1 MHTLDTLLVG
11 LRAAGEHTRLR
22 ILALCARGELSVSEL
37 TLILGQSQPRVSRH
51 LKLMVEAGLLERL
64 PEGSQVYFRLSDSA
78 VASKIAHVLTSL
90 IPASDA
96 ILNRDLS
103 RLYQVRDARAQKA
116 QDYFQQVAKNW
127 DSIRSM
133 HVAEQQ
139 LEQALCEVV
148 GDDFSGDLLDIGT
161 GAGRILELFAD
172 RVCRG
177 VGVDMSN
184 GMLAVA
190 RSNLERDDRQH
201 IHVRKGD
208 MYQLPMNDE
217 GFDLA
222 ILHMVL
228 HYSDNPAEVIRE
240 AARILRPSGRLI
252 VVDFATHAEEYLRSD
267 YQHYRLGFA
276 DTEICQY
283 FESADIKT
291 HRVIRQLAGDPLT
304 VKIWVAQKQVNPPV
318 NSVAVNLPHINIVS

>member
-1 MHTLDTLLVG
+1 MFTLDTLLVG

-37 TLILGQSQPRVSRH
+37 TQILGQSQPRVSRH

-64 PEGSQVYFRLSDSA
+64 PEGSQVYFRLPDTA
-78 VASKIAHVLTSL
+78 VASNIAHILVSL
-90 IPASDA
+90 LPEADA
-96 ILNRDLS
+96 ALSRDLS
-103 RLYQVRDARAQKA
+103 RLYQVRNTRAQKA

-127 DSIRSM
+127 GSIRSM

-148 GDDFSGDLLDIGT
+148 GDDFNGDLLDIGT
-161 GAGRILELFAD
+161 GTGRILELFAD
-172 RVCRG
+172 RICRG

-208 MYQLPMNDE
+208 MYQLPIDDA

-276 DTEICQY
+276 DIEICQC
-283 FESADIKT
+283 FESAGIKAQPE
-291 HRVIRQLAGDPLT
+291 IRQLTGEPLT
-304 VKIWVAQKQVNPPV
+304 IKFWVAQKQAHPPK
-318 NSVAVNLPHINIVS
+318 NSAVAELPQTNFIS

>member
-1 MHTLDTLLVG
+1 MLTLDTLLVG

-37 TLILGQSQPRVSRH
+37 TQILGQSQPRVSRH
-51 LKLMVEAGLLERL
+51 LKLIVEAGLLERL

-78 VASKIAHVLTSL
+78 VASKIAHVLESL

-96 ILNRDLS
+96 VLNRDLS
-103 RLYQVRDARAQKA
+103 RLYQVRETRAQKA
-116 QDYFQQVAKNW
+116 QEYFQKVAKNW

-133 HVAEQQ
+133 HVTEQQ
-139 LEQALCEVV
+139 LELALCEVV

-161 GAGRILELFAD
+161 GTGRILELFAD
-172 RVCRG
+172 RVNRG

-208 MYQLPMNDE
+208 MYQLPIDDAE
-217 GFDLA
+217 FDLA

-252 VVDFATHAEEYLRSD
+252 VVDFANHAEEYLRSD

-276 DTEICQY
+276 DAEICHW
-283 FESADIKT
+283 FETASIMIHPA
-291 HRVIRQLAGDPLT
+291 IRRLAGDPLT
-304 VKIWVAQKQVNPPV
+304 VKIWVAQKQASPASN
-318 NSVAVNLPHINIVS
+318 NSAAKLPKTNVVF

>member
-1 MHTLDTLLVG
+1 MHDLDTLLVG

-22 ILALCARGELSVSEL
+22 ILALCSRGELSVSEL
-37 TLILGQSQPRVSRH
+37 VQILGQSQPRVSRH

-78 VASKIAHVLTSL
+78 MASKIAHVLASL
-90 IPASDA
+90 IPESDA
-96 ILNRDLS
+96 VLNRDLS

-116 QDYFQQVAKNW
+116 QNYFQQVAKNW

-148 GDDFSGDLLDIGT
+148 GDDFNGDLLDIGT
-161 GAGRILELFAD
+161 GTGRILELFAE
-172 RVCRG
+172 RVRRG
-177 VGVDMSN
+177 VGVDTSN

-190 RSNLERDDRQH
+190 RSNLECENRQH

-208 MYQLPMNDE
+208 MYQLPVDDDT
-217 GFDLA
+217 FDLA

-240 AARILRPSGRLI
+240 AARVLRPGGRLI
-252 VVDFATHAEEYLRSD
+252 VVDFATHTEEYLRSD
-267 YQHYRLGFA
+267 YQHHRLGFA
-276 DTEICQY
+276 DTEISQC
-283 FESADIKT
+283 FESAG
-291 HRVIRQLAGDPLT
+291 IRAQS
-304 VKIWVAQKQVNPPV
+304 KIR
-318 NSVAVNLPHINIVS
+318 